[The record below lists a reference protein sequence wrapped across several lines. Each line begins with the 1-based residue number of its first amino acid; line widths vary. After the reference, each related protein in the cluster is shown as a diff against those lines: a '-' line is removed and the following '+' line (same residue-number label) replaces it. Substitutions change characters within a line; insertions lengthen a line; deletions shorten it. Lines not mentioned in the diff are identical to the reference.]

1 MSFNLAQFGVFL
13 RGLTDDTEKL
23 DFKAKRGII
32 EALKLTAVLFIKTEK
47 RKSKP
52 SVRQM
57 PRLSI
62 MMVIRMASLFQK
74 LRTLFRASLHE
85 AADKALQKSDLSV
98 YDDYIREAERE
109 LEEFKKSIA
118 PMFAQVKTSR
128 RRRDALANKAAEFDL
143 MVDKFL
149 VAGKRTEA
157 MVTQKQLS
165 STMELIKTYD
175 QSLARQVE
183 AAEKLDDVRVKLSG
197 RLDIAKQERDEL
209 GFLLQLAKS
218 KELSTKSMRSL
229 DSLMGQGDSEVAR
242 AAENIRSRLDH
253 ADAAW
258 EVQTKSL
265 DNQLDEAMQSLEV
278 EAELAARME
287 RLGI

>member
-1 MSFNLAQFGVFL
+1 
-13 RGLTDDTEKL
+13 
-23 DFKAKRGII
+23 
-32 EALKLTAVLFIKTEK
+32 
-47 RKSKP
+47 
-52 SVRQM
+52 
-57 PRLSI
+57 
-62 MMVIRMASLFQK
+62 MASLFQK

-85 AADKALQKSDLSV
+85 AADKALQKSDLAV

-183 AAEKLDDVRVKLSG
+183 AAEKLDDVRVKLGG

>member
-1 MSFNLAQFGVFL
+1 
-13 RGLTDDTEKL
+13 
-23 DFKAKRGII
+23 
-32 EALKLTAVLFIKTEK
+32 
-47 RKSKP
+47 
-52 SVRQM
+52 
-57 PRLSI
+57 
-62 MMVIRMASLFQK
+62 MASLFQK

-85 AADKALQKSDLSV
+85 AADKALQKSDLAV
-98 YDDYIREAERE
+98 YDDYIRQAERE
-109 LEEFKKSIA
+109 LEEFKNSIA

-128 RRRDALANKAAEFDL
+128 RRRDTLANKAAEFDL

-149 VAGKRTEA
+149 IAGKRTEA

-165 STMELIKTYD
+165 STMEMIKTYD
-175 QSLARQVE
+175 QSLVRQVE
-183 AAEKLDDVRVKLSG
+183 AAEKLNDVRVKLGG

-218 KELSTKSMRSL
+218 KEISTKAMRSL
-229 DSLMGQGDSEVAR
+229 DSLMGQGDSEVAQ

-258 EVQTKSL
+258 EVQTTSL
-265 DNQLDEAMQSLEV
+265 DNQLDEAMHSLEV